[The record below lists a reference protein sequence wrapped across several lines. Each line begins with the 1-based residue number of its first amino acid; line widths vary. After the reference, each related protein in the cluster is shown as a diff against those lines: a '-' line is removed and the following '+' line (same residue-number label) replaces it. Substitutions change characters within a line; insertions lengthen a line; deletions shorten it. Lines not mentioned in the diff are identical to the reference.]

1 MSTEAPI
8 ERSIA
13 ASAAPASL
21 SLAQELKALVR
32 LALPLIFGQLAMIG
46 MTVIDTVLAGRH
58 GQSTLAGVA
67 IGAATWTLAS
77 MIIYG
82 TLLAIAPSVA
92 QLVGAGRRQEA
103 PSVLVQGLW
112 LALALGILAAIGVWH
127 SAPVLHWIGV
137 ELAVIASATEYLYG
151 IAWGA
156 PALAFYFALRGFC
169 EGSGDTWPA
178 LLLGVF
184 ALIVNLPLSAWFIFG
199 GYGMPEM
206 GPFGCGLATAIVLW
220 LQCLGMLLYLRLRP
234 RYRWLRGRLVW
245 TEPNSIQIL
254 VLARLGFPIAFAM
267 MMEGGL
273 FIAVSW
279 LMGRLGTMTVAAHQ
293 IAINVASIAFMLPL
307 GLAMA
312 VTVRV
317 GHARGR
323 GDARGL
329 RRAGQA
335 ALLLCLSC
343 QALTCSAMV
352 VGSATIAG
360 WYAPGQTDVIALAT
374 VLISLAAVFQ
384 FSDGLQAVAAGALR
398 GLKDTRVPMLYT
410 AFAYWTV
417 GFPVAWWLGFERGW
431 GPEGLWYGFIFG
443 LSVAALLLLARAR
456 RLLWQPPPASAET
469 VPA

>member
-1 MSTEAPI
+1 
-8 ERSIA
+8 
-13 ASAAPASL
+13 L
-21 SLAQELKALVR
+21 SLLAELRALIR

-58 GQSTLAGVA
+58 GQATLAGVA

-82 TLLAIAPSVA
+82 TLLAVAPSVA
-92 QLVGAGRRQEA
+92 QLVGAGRRAEA
-103 PSVLVQGLW
+103 PSVLQQGLW
-112 LALALGILAAIGVWH
+112 LALLLGTAAAVGVWH

-137 ELAVIASATEYLYG
+137 ELAVILSATEFLHG
-151 IAWGA
+151 IAWGG
-156 PALAFYFALRGFC
+156 PALACYFALRGFC

-178 LLLGVF
+178 LLLGILG
-184 ALIVNLPLSAWFIFG
+184 LIVLLPLSAWFIFG
-199 GYGMPEM
+199 GYGLPEL
-206 GPFGCGLATAIVLW
+206 GAYGCGLATAIVLW
-220 LQCLGMLLYLRLRP
+220 LQCLAMLIYLRLRP
-234 RYRWLRGRLVW
+234 RYRWLRGQLGW
-245 TEPNSIQIL
+245 TGPDVQRIA

-279 LMGRLGTMTVAAHQ
+279 LMGRLGTVTVAAHQ
-293 IAINVASIAFMLPL
+293 IAINIASIAFMLPL

-323 GDARGL
+323 GDAIGL

-335 ALLLCLSC
+335 ALLLCLAC
-343 QALTCSAMV
+343 QALTCGTMFLGA
-352 VGSATIAG
+352 ATIAG
-360 WYAPGQTDVIALAT
+360 WYAPGQTEVIALAT
-374 VLISLAAVFQ
+374 GLISLAALFQ
-384 FSDGLQAVAAGALR
+384 LSDGLQAVAAGALR

-410 AFAYWTV
+410 AFAYWAV

-431 GPEGLWYGFIFG
+431 GPQGLWYGFIAG
-443 LSVAALLLLARAR
+443 LSVAALLLLTRAR
-456 RLLWQPPPASAET
+456 RLLWRAPSAHVRAEG
-469 VPA
+469 